1 MGSQP
6 PLKIFFS
13 KSGGVDR
20 CSTPPSKIQGGGLR
34 PPQPP
39 PPSLA
44 PLIIVCYFVDINK
57 RAISS
62 IRS

>member
-20 CSTPPSKIQGGGLR
+20 CSTPPSKIQGGLR
-34 PPQPP
+34 PPPGTCYNYNGNTISHEKCLP
-39 PPSLA
+39 VSKCK
-44 PLIIVCYFVDINK
+44 IIIH
-57 RAISS
+57 R
-62 IRS
+62 

>member
-20 CSTPPSKIQGGGLR
+20 CSTPPTKIQGGLR

-39 PPSLA
+39 LFGA
-44 PLIIVCYFVDINK
+44 PAYMYNLQ
-57 RAISS
+57 
-62 IRS
+62 